1 MVISLVQLFGFGFQS
16 IYSGV
21 IENEEVINLFSFGW
35 GLVIVVIAYVILC
48 FLVAGDEVK
57 RQEEE
62 EREWEEY
69 KKELSRKYE
78 TKGGDAD

>member
-1 MVISLVQLFGFGFQS
+1 M
-16 IYSGV
+16 
-21 IENEEVINLFSFGW
+21 FSFGW

-62 EREWEEY
+62 EREWKEY